1 MNVLQWIRQNTHAWW
16 SERSQR
22 ERAGLRTAAGIVL
35 AALALQIGWTAWHE
49 IARLEPAVARL
60 ERATAVARTLVTDI
74 ERNAIPTPGVAAP
87 LPISKGG
94 GNLPRL
100 AGLTVTPLEPGR
112 YRVSGKVDFNDWLN
126 WLANLHYGARL
137 VPTRVSVKAAGAA
150 AVVVEAELE
159 QAL

>member
-1 MNVLQWIRQNTHAWW
+1 MNVLQQTRQKIHAWW
-16 SERSQR
+16 EERSSR
-22 ERAGLRTAAGIVL
+22 ERKGLRTALGVVL

-60 ERATAVARTLVTDI
+60 ERATAVARVLVTDI
-74 ERNAIPTPGVAAP
+74 ERGAIPTPGATVP
-87 LPISKGG
+87 MPITKGG

-100 AGLTVTPLEPGR
+100 AGLTVTTMEPGR
-112 YRVSGKVDFNDWLN
+112 YRISGKVDFNDWLN

-137 VPTRVSVKAAGAA
+137 VLVRASVKAAGAA
-150 AVVVEAELE
+150 AVTVEAELE